1 MIKAV
6 LLDVDNTLLD
16 FNLSAKA
23 TIKTAFKELGIEY
36 SDGIFNTFLRVN
48 DKLWR
53 RIEKKEITR
62 EKLHEI
68 RWGIIFDELGIKA
81 DGKRMEALFLRYL
94 EDYAIPV
101 DGAPELVG
109 YLADKYKL
117 YTASNAPYAQQIKR
131 LTKSGIMPY
140 FSGILNFEA
149 QGVHKP
155 QKEFFEQCLNA
166 MRPFKREEITLI
178 GDSLSADMQGGKSVG
193 FKTIWFNRDG
203 VKEAPQD
210 ICDYEVH
217 ALSEIK
223 NIL

>member
-23 TIKTAFKELGIEY
+23 TIKTAFSEMGIEY
-36 SDGIFNTFLRVN
+36 SDGIFDTFLRVN

-53 RIEKKEITR
+53 RIERKEITR

-68 RWGIIFDELGIKA
+68 RWEIIFDELGITA
-81 DGKRMEALFLRYL
+81 DGKKMEGLFLRHL
-94 EDYAIPV
+94 EDFAIPV
-101 DGAPELVG
+101 EGALDIVR

-131 LTKSGIMPY
+131 LTISGIMPY
-140 FSGILNFEA
+140 VSGILNFEA

-155 QKEFFEQCLNA
+155 QKQFFEQCLNA
-166 MRPFKREEITLI
+166 MRPFGKDEITLI

-193 FKTIWFNRDG
+193 FNTIWFNHDG
-203 VKEAPQD
+203 IKITPPET
-210 ICDYEVH
+210 CDYVVR
-217 ALSEIK
+217 ALGEIK